1 MRFNMWPYREKVMA
15 ECKEKGIWK
24 ISTSWEEMF
33 RKLGFSSHK
42 FHGVSYKFD
51 GYNKHQLSDEEFVIF
66 LLRYSS

>member
-33 RKLGFSSHK
+33 RKLGFSS
-42 FHGVSYKFD
+42 YKFYN
-51 GYNKHQLSDEEFVIF
+51 YNKHQLSDEEFLIF
-66 LLRYSS
+66 VLRYSS

>member
-1 MRFNMWPYREKVMA
+1 MIFDIHPYYAAVRA
-15 ECKEKGIWK
+15 DCREKGIWK

-51 GYNKHQLSDEEFVIF
+51 GYNRHQLSDDEFVIF
-66 LLRYSS
+66 VLRYS